1 MQIAGVDNEQVFF
14 LLEDHNLIDHN
25 FLDMVNSLLS
35 SGEIP
40 GLYTPEELEPLL
52 TPLRQNAN
60 NEGYSGNLIS
70 YFAQNVKKN
79 MHIILITDVTH
90 PNFVQNCESNPAL
103 YKVFEDLT
111 NYKAFI

>member
-1 MQIAGVDNEQVFF
+1 M
-14 LLEDHNLIDHN
+14 
-25 FLDMVNSLLS
+25 
-35 SGEIP
+35 
-40 GLYTPEELEPLL
+40 YTPEELEPLL

-60 NEGYSGNLIS
+60 NEGYSGNLFS

-103 YKVFEDLT
+103 YKVFD
-111 NYKAFI
+111 YFIYNSLLNIHSSEIKVLC

>member
-1 MQIAGVDNEQVFF
+1 M
-14 LLEDHNLIDHN
+14 
-25 FLDMVNSLLS
+25 
-35 SGEIP
+35 
-40 GLYTPEELEPLL
+40 YTPEELEPLL
-52 TPLRQNAN
+52 TPLRQNAS
-60 NEGYSGNLIS
+60 NEGYSGNLFS